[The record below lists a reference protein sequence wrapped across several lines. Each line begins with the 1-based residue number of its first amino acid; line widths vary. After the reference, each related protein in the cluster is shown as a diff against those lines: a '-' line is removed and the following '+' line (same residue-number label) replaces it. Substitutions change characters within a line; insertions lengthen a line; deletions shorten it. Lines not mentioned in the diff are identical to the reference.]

1 MHSSASPEPVPPPD
15 FPVSIK
21 NIITLPV
28 LQALYLKPP
37 SHLARLPALGW
48 APGLPLLAPQVTLT
62 TLSLVL
68 TATAPL
74 SGPLS

>member
-37 SHLARLPALGW
+37 SHLAQLPHW
-48 APGLPLLAPQVTLT
+48 AGHLVLPLLALQVTLT

-68 TATAPL
+68 MATAPL